1 MSVTPLH
8 KQKVNVRT
16 KLSGNAESHS
26 RTLLRSRDLI
36 DVSDEPEVRGGTN
49 EGFAP
54 TEMAL
59 GALIACSNVI
69 THKIAAK
76 NGIEIDELDFDL
88 DAQFNRLGVTLQEEV
103 MVPFPEILLNINMT
117 TNASDEQIEILKSD
131 LDKYCPVAKVF
142 SQSGSKI
149 ITEWSIKRPA

>member
-1 MSVTPLH
+1 MSNQALN

-16 KLSGNAESHS
+16 KLSGHAESHS
-26 RTLLRSRDLI
+26 RTLLKCRDLI
-36 DVSDEPEVRGGTN
+36 DIADEPEVRGGTN
-49 EGFAP
+49 EGLAP

-59 GALIACSNVI
+59 GALIACTNVI

-76 NGIEIDELDFDL
+76 NGIHISDMNVDL

-103 MVPFPEILLNINMT
+103 MVPFPEILLHIRLT
-117 TNASDEQIEILKSD
+117 TSADQEQLNVLKTD

-142 SQSGSKI
+142 SQSGSKV
-149 ITEWSIKRPA
+149 ITEWSVTRP

>member
-1 MSVTPLH
+1 MSIQPLN

-16 KLSGNAESHS
+16 KLSGQAESHS
-26 RTLLRSRDLI
+26 RTLLKCRDLI
-36 DVSDEPEVRGGTN
+36 DVADEPEVRGGTN
-49 EGFAP
+49 EGLAP

-59 GALIACSNVI
+59 GALIACTNVI

-76 NGIEIDELDFDL
+76 NDIEITDMKVDL

-103 MVPFPEILLNINMT
+103 MVPFPEILLHINLT
-117 TNASDEQIEILKSD
+117 TTATDEQLNILKTD

-142 SQSGSKI
+142 AQSGSKI
-149 ITEWSIKRPA
+149 ITEWLVSRP